1 MNSSR
6 SGFRLVASI
15 LALVI
20 LSVLGILWWKSSD
33 IPVVPAPSEDQGT
46 DMSGLQTVVDRGI
59 PAENRARFDER
70 IASLQGEIAAKE
82 AQDIGLELQL
92 GNAFYAIG
100 ELGKAVEQYDKILAT
115 HPTDAPALEN
125 KGQALL
131 EMGDANGA
139 LEVWGRAIAASPYE
153 GTYLRMV
160 TVLEE
165 QLPERRDSVKTLL
178 EDAIATLG
186 QSPALLIRLGKW
198 HESKGE
204 LAEAISHYEIAVQLD
219 PGNQD
224 LIQTITRLRDELS
237 GTP

>member
-1 MNSSR
+1 M
-6 SGFRLVASI
+6 
-15 LALVI
+15 
-20 LSVLGILWWKSSD
+20 
-33 IPVVPAPSEDQGT
+33 
-46 DMSGLQTVVDRGI
+46 

-70 IASLQGEIAAKE
+70 IVALQAEIAGKE
-82 AQDIGLELQL
+82 TQDIGLELQL

-115 HPTDAPALEN
+115 HPTDAPSLEN

-139 LEVWGRAIAASPYE
+139 LEEWGRAIASSPFE

-160 TVLEE
+160 DVLEE
-165 QLPERRDSVKTLL
+165 QFPERHDSVKILL

-224 LIQTITRLRDELS
+224 LIQTITRLREQLS
-237 GTP
+237 AKP